1 LTIAL
6 ITNYSNGLGFSLQ
19 HPPPSS
25 NSHRATSSEL
35 GRRERKKEIYA
46 EARGVLGI
54 PAAQM
59 SCCPHRG
66 RSTQGQGNKPPSRL
80 KFHLI
85 TEPAVE

>member
-1 LTIAL
+1 MDWV
-6 ITNYSNGLGFSLQ
+6 SLSSIH
-19 HPPPSS
+19 HPPPIHTEQQAL
-25 NSHRATSSEL
+25 NWVGEK
-35 GRRERKKEIYA
+35 ERKIYA
-46 EARGVLGI
+46 ETRGVLGI